1 MIGNDGTFTGYAYVF
16 GVVAKGH
23 NEMIVPGAFTA
34 TIDQW
39 KAKAE
44 SGGANVPVLRNHND
58 AQPIGVI
65 EDMLQDDK
73 GLWVRGKL
81 VLGTDD
87 ADEVQ
92 KLSDAGALGG
102 MSIGFVANKTEKIG
116 DITHLSEVDLHEVSF
131 VVFPAIE
138 TAMVDG
144 MINLY
149 DAMVLD
155 EKSVRRTNDGYLT
168 CMARVARTGIQEYKG
183 VELGRPDMPTVRVY
197 RPEGEV
203 FGDAACRSFAYRP
216 VTYNHPRMPVN
227 AGNWKKLAVGQTGG
241 DVVRDGQYV
250 RVPLVLMD
258 GDTIALVESG
268 EAKELS
274 MGYSTDL
281 KWEAGVTADGKP
293 YDAIQTAIRGN
304 HLAVVAAAR
313 GGSEL
318 RIGDAVQTGE
328 VEMVDRTIV
337 VDGVNL
343 TLSDVSAAVVSRALE
358 GIQFKAKDLQE
369 KLTAAEEEKKKVT
382 KDAADAAVAHKT
394 ALDAKDGEIT
404 VLKQKVADAAITP
417 EKLSA
422 LVTDRQAVC
431 DKAIAILGDKYVF
444 DGKTNDAIRKD
455 VVTGKLGD
463 AAKDMSDA
471 AIAGA
476 FSALTNDVK
485 VVADGVNRTARAF
498 SAPSTSH
505 NAMDSREKAYEAGS
519 AYLKDAWKTPGKVKK
534 DKHV

>member
-155 EKSVRRTNDGYLT
+155 ESV
-168 CMARVARTGIQEYKG
+168 K
-183 VELGRPDMPTVRVY
+183 P
-197 RPEGEV
+197 
-203 FGDAACRSFAYRP
+203 AAMSCGTASMFASRSFS
-216 VTYNHPRMPVN
+216 
-227 AGNWKKLAVGQTGG
+227 W
-241 DVVRDGQYV
+241 
-250 RVPLVLMD
+250 
-258 GDTIALVESG
+258 
-268 EAKELS
+268 
-274 MGYSTDL
+274 
-281 KWEAGVTADGKP
+281 
-293 YDAIQTAIRGN
+293 TAILLPWWR
-304 HLAVVAAAR
+304 VVKPKNSPWA
-313 GGSEL
+313 
-318 RIGDAVQTGE
+318 
-328 VEMVDRTIV
+328 
-337 VDGVNL
+337 
-343 TLSDVSAAVVSRALE
+343 
-358 GIQFKAKDLQE
+358 
-369 KLTAAEEEKKKVT
+369 
-382 KDAADAAVAHKT
+382 
-394 ALDAKDGEIT
+394 T
-404 VLKQKVADAAITP
+404 VPT
-417 EKLSA
+417 
-422 LVTDRQAVC
+422 
-431 DKAIAILGDKYVF
+431 
-444 DGKTNDAIRKD
+444 
-455 VVTGKLGD
+455 
-463 AAKDMSDA
+463 
-471 AIAGA
+471 
-476 FSALTNDVK
+476 
-485 VVADGVNRTARAF
+485 
-498 SAPSTSH
+498 
-505 NAMDSREKAYEAGS
+505 
-519 AYLKDAWKTPGKVKK
+519 
-534 DKHV
+534 